1 MEHIFRHYTYP
12 QTSPQSPQQGDSAQ
26 PIDPVALVTELVD
39 QIRPANSTQVADAVY
54 AIQALCY
61 LLDHHPDYAAMLR
74 DSLLRLLGEHKPVS
88 LYVDAGIQPSSGFFT
103 EMRRRVGH
111 KFLPDAVDATYLKDI
126 FAQIFCK
133 ASDEDWVLAVPDSV
147 WIELIQAIRF
157 RQADPQLNQQCVLC
171 LIDAVQVLSYRL
183 AASGLEPELIRNHQE
198 LEEYTSP
205 FMMQNVEMHAFL
217 KEPASFQVTNSPQIF
232 VMLDQCRSIIAK
244 VRRNSAQVGTSI
256 SLTFLLQGMT
266 QQIERLETLL
276 RLLMCFR
283 SNNQMGLVA
292 EQHVVTLLKTLVS
305 AECHKND
312 VAQHWRQNMEI
323 LALRVT
329 ENASRTGEHY
339 ITETRGEYFAL
350 MKSAMGAGLVVGL
363 MAMIKIL
370 IAKMYFPPLTEAILF
385 SLNYGL
391 GFVFI
396 HMLHFTV
403 ATKQPAM
410 TAAAIAASIDA
421 SDGKTKNMD
430 KLVTIIA
437 QTMRSQ
443 TIAIIGNVLIAVPMA
458 MLIAWLVYL
467 VMGEHFVSPYKA
479 EHLLAD
485 INPVH
490 SGALFY
496 AAIAGLCLF
505 LSGLIAGYHDNM
517 AVYNKIPQRIKAL
530 KWLQKL
536 LGIPRLHRMANYIEN
551 NLGALA
557 GNFYFGC
564 LLGGMAAL
572 GVLLGLPIDIRHITF
587 SSAFVG
593 FSLVGLDFQFTP
605 EMAVMA
611 VLGVLLIGTVNLL
624 VSFTL
629 ALYVAMKSRQLSF
642 AQWRA
647 LFKAVFSKLR
657 HEPRVFFL
665 PPKDTPSQS
674 ALEHD

>member
-1 MEHIFRHYTYP
+1 MMEHIFRQYA
-12 QTSPQSPQQGDSAQ
+12 SPQGGSAEL
-26 PIDPVALVTELVD
+26 INPVALVTDLVD
-39 QIRPANSTQVADAVY
+39 QIRPANSSQVADAVY

-74 DSLLRLLGEHKPVS
+74 DSLLRLLGERKPVS

-103 EMRRRVGH
+103 EMHRRIGH
-111 KFLPDAVDATYLKDI
+111 KFLPDAVDTTYLKDI
-126 FAQIFCK
+126 FSQIFSK
-133 ASDEDWVLAVPDSV
+133 SSDEDWVLAVPDNV

-157 RQADPQLNQQCVLC
+157 RQADPQLSQQCVLS

-217 KEPASFQVTNSPQIF
+217 KEPASFQVANSPQIF
-232 VMLDQCRSIIAK
+232 VMLDQCRSVIAK

-266 QQIERLETLL
+266 QQIERLENLL
-276 RLLMCFR
+276 RLLMCLR
-283 SNNQMGLVA
+283 ASYQMGLVA
-292 EQHVVTLLKTLVS
+292 EQHVVSLLKTLVS

-339 ITETRGEYFAL
+339 ITETRSDYFAL

-363 MAMIKIL
+363 MAMMKII
-370 IAKMYFPPLTEAILF
+370 IAKMYFPPLTEAIFF

-391 GFVFI
+391 GFVLI

-421 SDGKTKNMD
+421 SNDTSHAKAKNMD

-443 TIAIIGNVLIAVPMA
+443 TIAILGNVLLAVPTA
-458 MLIAWLVYL
+458 ILVAWLVYAL
-467 VMGEHFVSPYKA
+467 TGQHFVTTYKA

-485 INPVH
+485 VNPIH

-496 AAIAGLCLF
+496 AAIAGVCLF
-505 LSGLIAGYHDNM
+505 LSGLIAGYHDNI

-530 KWLQKL
+530 KWMQKL
-536 LGIPRLHRMANYIEN
+536 LGIPRLNRVANYIEN

-572 GVLLGLPIDIRHITF
+572 GVLLGLPIDIRHIAF

-593 FSLVGLDFQFTP
+593 FSLVGLDFQLSP
-605 EMAVMA
+605 EMIVMA
-611 VLGVLLIGTVNLL
+611 GLGVLLIGTVNLL

-642 AQWRA
+642 AQWRM
-647 LFKAVFSKLR
+647 LFKAVLSKLR

-665 PPKDTPSQS
+665 PPKES
-674 ALEHD
+674 